1 MKKIKNLLLRKARIM
16 AVIDAANL
24 NIGLRRYGKA
34 ADVKKLKQHVVKQ
47 ALSAAF
53 YYYAPSFSGDSRH
66 QKFLSFLKYQGFVLR
81 TKPVKVIRTE
91 DGNHRKANF
100 DVEIA
105 IDVVD
110 KHHKFDT
117 LMLFSGDSDF
127 VALINYLHKKGKKA
141 VVLST
146 RRNVATELLK
156 SADEFIDLLKMKEIL
171 KPYKTPRPRNAGS
184 GNQ

>member
-1 MKKIKNLLLRKARIM
+1 MVA
-16 AVIDAANL
+16 IDAANL

-34 ADVKKLKQHVVKQ
+34 ADVKKLKQHAVRQ

-66 QKFLSFLKYQGFVLR
+66 QKFLSFLKYQGFILR

-110 KHHKFDT
+110 KHRKFDT

-146 RRNVATELLK
+146 RRNVATELLR

-171 KPYKTPRPRNAGS
+171 RPYKTPRPRNAGS

>member
-1 MKKIKNLLLRKARIM
+1 MKILLSKTKKVMVA
-16 AVIDAANL
+16 IDAANL

-34 ADVKKLKQHVVKQ
+34 ADIKKLKQHVVKKV
-47 ALSAAF
+47 LSAAF
-53 YYYAPSFSGDSRH
+53 YYYAPSFSKDSRH

-91 DGNHRKANF
+91 DGSHRKANF

-110 KHHKFDT
+110 NQRKFDT
-117 LMLFSGDSDF
+117 LLLFSGDSDF
-127 VALINYLHKKGKKA
+127 VALINYLHKRGKKA
-141 VVLST
+141 IVLST

-156 SADEFIDLLKMKEIL
+156 SADEFIDLLKMKTIL
-171 KPYKTPRPRNAGS
+171 RPYKTPRPRKAGS

>member
-1 MKKIKNLLLRKARIM
+1 MVA
-16 AVIDAANL
+16 IDAANL

-34 ADVKKLKQHVVKQ
+34 ADIKKLKQYVVKQ
-47 ALSAAF
+47 SLSAAF

-110 KHHKFDT
+110 KHRKFDR
-117 LMLFSGDSDF
+117 LLLFSGDSDF

-141 VVLST
+141 IVLST

-156 SADEFIDLLKMKEIL
+156 SADEFIDLLKMKVIL
-171 KPYKTPRPRNAGS
+171 RPYKTPRPRNAGS

>member
-1 MKKIKNLLLRKARIM
+1 MKSLLSKATRVM
-16 AVIDAANL
+16 VAIDAANL

-34 ADVKKLKQHVVKQ
+34 ADIKKLKQHVVRQ
-47 ALSAAF
+47 ALSSAF
-53 YYYAPSFSGDSRH
+53 YYYAPSFSGDLRH
-66 QKFLSFLKYQGFVLR
+66 QKFLSFLKSQGFVLR

-110 KHHKFDT
+110 KQRKFDT
-117 LMLFSGDSDF
+117 LLLFSGDSDF
-127 VALINYLHKKGKKA
+127 VALINYLHKRGKKA
-141 VVLST
+141 IVLST

-156 SADEFIDLLKMKEIL
+156 SADEFIDLLKII
-171 KPYKTPRPRNAGS
+171 
-184 GNQ
+184 

>member
-1 MKKIKNLLLRKARIM
+1 M
-16 AVIDAANL
+16 
-24 NIGLRRYGKA
+24 
-34 ADVKKLKQHVVKQ
+34 
-47 ALSAAF
+47 
-53 YYYAPSFSGDSRH
+53 
-66 QKFLSFLKYQGFVLR
+66 
-81 TKPVKVIRTE
+81 KVIRTE

-110 KHHKFDT
+110 KHRKFDT
-117 LMLFSGDSDF
+117 LMLFFGDSDF

-146 RRNVATELLK
+146 RRNVATELLR

-171 KPYKTPRPRNAGS
+171 RPYKTPRPRNAGS